1 MVAAVE
7 NNSEQYGLP
16 SERSLPLI
24 GITKLRLFSVPV
36 LTPPLVA
43 AVSVLN
49 VSLEAVDTE

>member
-1 MVAAVE
+1 MVVAVL

-16 SERSLPLI
+16 SDKSLPSI
-24 GITKLRLFSVPV
+24 EITNERLLVVPV

-49 VSLEAVDTE
+49 VSLDAVETE